1 MKPAGGAEAAHP
13 LPIAQNPSVCQDRRA
28 SLQRNGSQRFHRLD
42 ASLSRGQGGVVRKR
56 SSDRFGWSAPRLRAQ
71 CVHHSMNSTQSF
83 SNRSELSCVVIG
95 AGPGGIVATK
105 ELLEQGETDV
115 ICLEKS
121 DRLGGIFS
129 GAYDSL
135 TLTSSCAYSMFS
147 DHWIGDGNEHHFW
160 TKAEVVDYWTAYARR
175 FGAAAP
181 GSLGGARPAPP
192 AVDVP
197 RLKMLTLPS
206 ESKPAR

>member
-1 MKPAGGAEAAHP
+1 
-13 LPIAQNPSVCQDRRA
+13 
-28 SLQRNGSQRFHRLD
+28 
-42 ASLSRGQGGVVRKR
+42 
-56 SSDRFGWSAPRLRAQ
+56 
-71 CVHHSMNSTQSF
+71 MNSTQSF